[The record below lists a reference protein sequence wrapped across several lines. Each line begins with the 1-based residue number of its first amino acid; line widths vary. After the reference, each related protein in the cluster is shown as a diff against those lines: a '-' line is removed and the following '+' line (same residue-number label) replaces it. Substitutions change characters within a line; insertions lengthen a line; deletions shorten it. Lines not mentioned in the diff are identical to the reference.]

1 MRIRIFIL
9 LLITALLASCSVT
22 KFVPEGEYLLDK
34 VKVKCDTN
42 ALGVNPSEMRQ
53 LVRQR
58 GNSRWFSAAK
68 LPSPVVR
75 FCQYEGFNGNATD
88 AVAEYGLS
96 ARLCRCV

>member
-34 VKVKCDTN
+34 VKVKCDTS
-42 ALGVNPSEMRQ
+42 ALGVNPGEMRQ

-68 LPSPVVR
+68 LPL
-75 FCQYEGFNGNATD
+75 AT
-88 AVAEYGLS
+88 YSLS
-96 ARLCRCV
+96 GRDTTKWINYSF